1 MACLVV
7 VVFVLAMFVL
17 LVLVEERITA
27 ALLLLT
33 YSTVV
38 CTVWSLVDK
47 PTAMQERHTP
57 LFFHNRMAGKF
68 CTKHYI
74 PQW

>member
-47 PTAMQERHTP
+47 PTAIARKTP
-57 LFFHNRMAGKF
+57 LFFHNRMAGKL
-68 CTKHYI
+68 CTKPYI
-74 PQW
+74 LQW